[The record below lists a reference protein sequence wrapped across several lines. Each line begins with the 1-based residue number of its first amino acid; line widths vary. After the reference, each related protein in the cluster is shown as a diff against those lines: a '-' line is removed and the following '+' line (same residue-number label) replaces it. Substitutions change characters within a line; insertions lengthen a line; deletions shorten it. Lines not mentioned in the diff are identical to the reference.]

1 MKTKKL
7 MSIEKY
13 MNKVKFQIFYSI
25 TRGCLLLNLK
35 RYILLKSGCT
45 RTDCRTCWIILR
57 MRQKGKAKIAHQD
70 IRASNRRVVQEMAR
84 EEEARKT
91 MGIVE
96 QLQS

>member
-1 MKTKKL
+1 
-7 MSIEKY
+7 
-13 MNKVKFQIFYSI
+13 
-25 TRGCLLLNLK
+25 
-35 RYILLKSGCT
+35 
-45 RTDCRTCWIILR
+45 